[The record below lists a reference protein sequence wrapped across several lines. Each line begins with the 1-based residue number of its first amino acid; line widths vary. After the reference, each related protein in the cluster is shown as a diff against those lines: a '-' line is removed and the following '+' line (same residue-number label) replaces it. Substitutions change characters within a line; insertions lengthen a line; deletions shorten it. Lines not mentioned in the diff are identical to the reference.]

1 MGETSLETATHKFA
15 DEVRYIDNAS
25 SVMYRLTLP
34 CMIKSFKHKG
44 LRAFYET
51 GSTRG
56 VRADHA
62 KRLSRMLQ
70 FMDCAQVPDDIDLPG
85 WRLHPL
91 KGELTE
97 YWSLSVSGNWR
108 VIFRFIGSD
117 IELVDY
123 LDYH

>member
-1 MGETSLETATHKFA
+1 
-15 DEVRYIDNAS
+15 
-25 SVMYRLTLP
+25 
-34 CMIKSFKHKG
+34 MIKSFQHKG
-44 LRAFYET
+44 LRGFYET

-56 VRADHA
+56 IRADHA

-70 FMDCAQVPDDIDLPG
+70 FMDHAMAPGDLDLPG

-91 KGELTE
+91 RGELAE
-97 YWSLSVSGNWR
+97 FWSLSVSGNWR
-108 VIFRFIGSD
+108 VVFRFIGSD

>member
-1 MGETSLETATHKFA
+1 
-15 DEVRYIDNAS
+15 
-25 SVMYRLTLP
+25 
-34 CMIKSFKHKG
+34 
-44 LRAFYET
+44 
-51 GSTRG
+51 
-56 VRADHA
+56 
-62 KRLSRMLQ
+62 MLQ
-70 FMDCAQVPDDIDLPG
+70 FMDRAVLPSDLDLPG

-91 KGELTE
+91 KGELAD